1 MRTTIDLTDSDLRRQ
16 GGFPDPSIISDA
28 GDIRIVFSD
37 VEIQMTYEQFFVFYE
52 KVKSWHESVGS
63 PESMVINEPE

>member
-16 GGFPDPSIISDA
+16 GSFPDPSIISDS

-37 VEIQMTYEQFFVFYE
+37 VEIR
-52 KVKSWHESVGS
+52 
-63 PESMVINEPE
+63 